1 MLFELKLQNT
11 EADLAEEKKLRQDE
25 KEASEQQIMVLN
37 NNIAGLEQQKIESE
51 KMHTAEIDGLKEEHG
66 AKLSQL
72 QREIKLADSAGYQ
85 RGIDEMLAKQ
95 QGGVEALAG
104 QEDKQENPFGVKQDG
119 PPKKPDV
126 VMDDSTELTMMN
138 DYGIPSTI
146 ARIDSRSG
154 MLMLPIGSE
163 RGLNQ
168 GEIFTL
174 WKGTA
179 EAARIKVQSTQKGYS
194 LAYILPEFGQ
204 PNRLRPG
211 DIIQIVPEKQNTL

>member
-1 MLFELKLQNT
+1 
-11 EADLAEEKKLRQDE
+11 
-25 KEASEQQIMVLN
+25 
-37 NNIAGLEQQKIESE
+37 
-51 KMHTAEIDGLKEEHG
+51 
-66 AKLSQL
+66 
-72 QREIKLADSAGYQ
+72 
-85 RGIDEMLAKQ
+85 
-95 QGGVEALAG
+95 
-104 QEDKQENPFGVKQDG
+104 
-119 PPKKPDV
+119 
-126 VMDDSTELTMMN
+126 MDDSTELTMMN

-194 LAYILPEFGQ
+194 IAYILPRFGE
-204 PNRLRPG
+204 PNRLRSG
-211 DIIQIVPEKQNTL
+211 DMIQVVPEKKKTL